1 MVHRFLSH
9 RSVLSSV
16 SGSPAS
22 GDLARAGKICK
33 GGAKLKVVP
42 RVHGGSQVVGVEL
55 GMAVRC
61 WGRVW
66 RGGND
71 SVEVGVGVGL
81 CVG

>member
-1 MVHRFLSH
+1 M
-9 RSVLSSV
+9 
-16 SGSPAS
+16 
-22 GDLARAGKICK
+22 
-33 GGAKLKVVP
+33 KVVP

-71 SVEVGVGVGL
+71 RGEVGVGVGL

>member
-1 MVHRFLSH
+1 MVFSLLSP
-9 RSVLSSV
+9 LC
-16 SGSPAS
+16 SGSLAS
-22 GDLARAGKICK
+22 GDLAREGKICK